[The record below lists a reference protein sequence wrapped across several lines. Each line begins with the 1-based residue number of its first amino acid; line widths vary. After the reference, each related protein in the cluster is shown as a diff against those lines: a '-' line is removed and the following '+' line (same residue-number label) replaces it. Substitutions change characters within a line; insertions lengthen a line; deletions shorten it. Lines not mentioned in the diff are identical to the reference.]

1 MMSCGAAVLFHGRV
15 DILMAILVLK
25 IVAYEIVMHEVKKRL

>member
-1 MMSCGAAVLFHGRV
+1 MVSCTAAVLFYGRV
-15 DILMAILVLK
+15 DILMAVLILK